1 VILECTAIIAVKNGE
16 NYLREAISSI
26 RNQTLEISKVIVVDD
41 HSEDSTVELCDEL
54 GVECVASIEIG
65 QAAATN
71 LGISLASAP
80 LIAIL
85 DHDDIW
91 DSRKT
96 ELQVEHLQK
105 NPSAQAVYS
114 RVQNFYLDGY
124 KSQDFGPARAFGTS
138 MFRKEIFQSVGSID
152 TSISSAFFLYSFWIE
167 VARRGIR
174 VDCLD
179 IPALYRRIHKTNFN
193 VAHPKEAQLNTF
205 GVLRSKIDLSGKSK

>member
-1 VILECTAIIAVKNGE
+1 MILECTAIMAVKNGE

-26 RNQTLEISKVIVVDD
+26 RNQTLEISRVIVVDD

-71 LGISLASAP
+71 LGISLASTP

-85 DHDDIW
+85 DHDDMW

-114 RVQNFYLDGY
+114 RVQNFYSNGY
-124 KSQDFGPARAFGTS
+124 VSQDFGPARAFGAS
-138 MFRKEIFQSVGSID
+138 MFRKEIFQSLGLID
-152 TSISSAFFLYSFWIE
+152 TSISSSNSIAWWIE

-193 VAHPKEAQLNTF
+193 LAHPKEAQLNMF
-205 GVLRSKIDLSGKSK
+205 SVLRSKIDLGGKGK